1 MSNDNDFTADP
12 DAGRGEVTR
21 IYPQAPLVGVGA
33 IVFNRGRVLLVRRAK
48 DPRRGQWSL
57 PGGLQKLG
65 ETVAEAACRE
75 VMEEASLAIRV
86 LGLAD
91 VVDLIERDNGDDN
104 VGDGAG
110 DAAGGDDV
118 GDHSTGR
125 VRYHYTLVDLV
136 ACCGDD
142 AIRPGSDAAE
152 VVWADVGALEAYGLW
167 AETIRVIAL
176 ALERWRAAGS
186 P

>member
-1 MSNDNDFTADP
+1 MSNDNDFAADP
-12 DAGRGEVTR
+12 GAERGEVTR

-65 ETVAEAACRE
+65 ETVAEAARRE
-75 VMEEASLAIRV
+75 VLEEASLAIRV

-91 VVDLIERDNGDDN
+91 VVDLIERD
-104 VGDGAG
+104 DG
-110 DAAGGDDV
+110 
-118 GDHSTGR
+118 SGR

-152 VVWADVGALEAYGLW
+152 VVWADAGALDGYGLW

>member
-1 MSNDNDFTADP
+1 MSNDNDFAAN
-12 DAGRGEVTR
+12 AGAEQGEVTR

-33 IVFNRGRVLLVRRAK
+33 IVFNRSRVLLVRRAK

-65 ETVAEAACRE
+65 ETIAEAARRE

-91 VVDLIERDNGDDN
+91 VVDLIERDDGD
-104 VGDGAG
+104 
-110 DAAGGDDV
+110 GGDD
-118 GDHSTGR
+118 GGR

-142 AIRPGSDAAE
+142 VIRPGSDAAE
-152 VVWADVGALEAYGLW
+152 VVWADAGALDGYGLW

>member
-1 MSNDNDFTADP
+1 MSNDNDFAAAPHGEPEETA
-12 DAGRGEVTR
+12 RT
-21 IYPQAPLVGVGA
+21 YPQTPLVGVGA

-65 ETVAEAACRE
+65 ETVAEAARRE
-75 VMEEASLAIRV
+75 VLEEASLAIRV

-91 VVDLIERDNGDDN
+91 VVDLIERD
-104 VGDGAG
+104 DG
-110 DAAGGDDV
+110 
-118 GDHSTGR
+118 SGR

-136 ACCGDD
+136 ACCDDD
-142 AIRPGSDAAE
+142 AVRRGSDAAE
-152 VVWADVGALEAYGLW
+152 VAWADVGALAGYGLW

>member
-1 MSNDNDFTADP
+1 VSNDNDFAADP
-12 DAGRGEVTR
+12 GAGRGEATR
-21 IYPQAPLVGVGA
+21 IYPPAPLVGVGA

-65 ETVAEAACRE
+65 ETVAEAARRE

-91 VVDLIERDNGDDN
+91 VVDLIERDD
-104 VGDGAG
+104 G
-110 DAAGGDDV
+110 DAAGGDDRAA
-118 GDHSTGR
+118 R

-152 VVWADVGALEAYGLW
+152 VVWADVRALDGYGLW
-167 AETIRVIAL
+167 AETTRVIAL

>member
-1 MSNDNDFTADP
+1 MS
-12 DAGRGEVTR
+12 R
-21 IYPQAPLVGVGA
+21 IYPQAPMVGVGA

-75 VMEEASLAIRV
+75 VLEEASLKIRV

-91 VVDLIERDNGDDN
+91 VVDLIERDD
-104 VGDGAG
+104 
-110 DAAGGDDV
+110 AGG
-118 GDHSTGR
+118 G

-136 ACCGDD
+136 ACSDDD

-152 VVWADVGALEAYGLW
+152 AVWAKMDDLDGYALW
-167 AETIRVIAL
+167 AETTRVIAL
-176 ALERWRAAGS
+176 AFDRWRAAGS

>member
-1 MSNDNDFTADP
+1 VSNDNDFAADP
-12 DAGRGEVTR
+12 GAGRGEATR
-21 IYPQAPLVGVGA
+21 IYPPAPLVGVGA
-33 IVFNRGRVLLVRRAK
+33 IVFNGGRVLLVRRAK

-91 VVDLIERDNGDDN
+91 VVDLIERDNGD
-104 VGDGAG
+104 GT
-110 DAAGGDDV
+110 GGDD
-118 GDHSTGR
+118 GAGR
-125 VRYHYTLVDLV
+125 VRYHYTPVDLV

-152 VVWADVGALEAYGLW
+152 VVWADVRALDGYGLW
-167 AETIRVIAL
+167 AETARVIAL